1 MRAERSLPDFSNGYA
16 CAGHVRVDLT
26 RTNGEGAVAA
36 ATSGDP
42 ANFHGTEPDVFHHL
56 SDLIV
61 PPPGSRAWQ
70 WPSKGRKRA
79 SGHRGAPRFRAYY
92 WRRFSVLR
100 TVAQE
105 ALANCLDRLVSP
117 AAFSRHQ

>member
-1 MRAERSLPDFSNGYA
+1 VRAERSLPDFSNGYA

-70 WPSKGRKRA
+70 WPSKGRKGQKFA
-79 SGHRGAPRFRAYY
+79 SEHEWSRFDGVQVFHYH
-92 WRRFSVLR
+92 
-100 TVAQE
+100 
-105 ALANCLDRLVSP
+105 CLP
-117 AAFSRHQ
+117 